1 MPFYV
6 VGAWG
11 RACLQSSCNI
21 TPKFRIFEERENTMN
36 SIEYSKMNK
45 ELQRDIFSVY
55 KQKRDNDGKHE
66 IPAIVKELAERHNY
80 NVKFEAEKGNGEQLF
95 SLSEKVHYGPTGL
108 PPWCRYY
115 NGKAVIWRGFLLE
128 WIKLPTPLS

>member
-1 MPFYV
+1 M
-6 VGAWG
+6 GAPVCKSV
-11 RACLQSSCNI
+11 ATV
-21 TPKFRIFEERENTMN
+21 TPKFRIFEENVNVMN
-36 SIEYSKMNK
+36 SIEYSKMSK

-55 KQKRDNDGKHE
+55 KQKRNNDGKHE

-80 NVKFEAEKGNGEQLF
+80 NVKFEAEKGNGEQLY
-95 SLSEKVHYGPTGL
+95 SLSEKVHYGLTGL
-108 PPWCRYY
+108 PPWCRCY